1 VIATALRRSLH
12 CAVLLLATVPLA
24 AQQPR
29 PVAGQ
34 DPLARASA
42 AERRGADA
50 EASALYLSVL
60 GGQPAN
66 VQALLGAERVL
77 QNLGKAAEL
86 LPIVQRAVALDTAT
100 VGVLSVAVRTYA
112 RAGLSDQAERYAT
125 LWAARVGNDED
136 PWREWSQA
144 ALEGRDLRSAKRA
157 LEEGRRRLGVGVLG
171 ADLAQLLQLSG
182 DYAGATTQW
191 LEVLRA
197 TPTYRSGALILLGQ
211 APPAQRAVI
220 RESIQRDGS
229 VEARRLLALLQA
241 RWGDAEAGF
250 AALRPLL
257 PADRAQAGALL
268 QALLDEMRGQGDQA
282 ALRVRGALLKA
293 IAERQ
298 DGATAVRTR
307 LDAARAH
314 ADGGNERDARR
325 LLALVA
331 ADANAPPGAATGA
344 SGTLL
349 GVLIAEGKAAEAEQ
363 VLATLASSLD
373 MDGRDKERRRIAM
386 AWAKGG
392 DFDRADA
399 LVRGDSSVAGFDLR
413 GRLRLYRGDLAGATQ
428 LLQEA
433 GPFDDE
439 RELAVA
445 RVTIL
450 ALLQAVAKDS
460 LSALG
465 NALLDLER
473 GDSARARTT
482 LTTLAQTLPPPGA
495 AETRLLA
502 GRIAAAQGDTA
513 AARLLWAAA
522 DTTAAPASAPAA
534 RLALATLEAE
544 TGRRAEALTLL
555 ERLLLDFPQSTAAP
569 EARRLR
575 DALRRPGPPE
585 GAS

>member
-1 VIATALRRSLH
+1 MATMPWLLRR
-12 CAVLLLATVPLA
+12 AALLLLVTAPLA

-34 DPLARASA
+34 DPLTRASA

-77 QNLGKAAEL
+77 HNLGKSAEL
-86 LPIVQRAVALDTAT
+86 IPIVQRAVALDSVTI
-100 VGVLSVAVRTYA
+100 GVLSVAVRTYA
-112 RAGLSDQAERYAT
+112 RAGLAEDAERYAA
-125 LWAARVGNDED
+125 LWAARVGKDED

-144 ALEGRDLRSAKRA
+144 ALEGRDLRSARRA

-182 DYAGATTQW
+182 DYAGATAQW

-197 TPTYRSGALILLGQ
+197 APTYRSGALILLGQ
-211 APPAQRAVI
+211 APPAQRTAV
-220 RESIQRDGS
+220 RETIQRDGS

-241 RWGDAEAGF
+241 RWGEAEAGF

-257 PADRAQAGALL
+257 PADRAQASALL

-282 ALRVRGALLKA
+282 ALRVRGAVLEA
-293 IAERQ
+293 IADRQ

-307 LDAARAH
+307 LEAARAH

-325 LLALVA
+325 LLALVS
-331 ADANAPPGAATGA
+331 ADADAPPGAATGA

-349 GVLIAEGKAAEAEQ
+349 GVLIAEGKAEEAEQ
-363 VLATLASSLD
+363 VLATLAPSLD
-373 MDGRDKERRRIAM
+373 LDGRDRERRRIAM
-386 AWAKGG
+386 AWAKMGN
-392 DFDRADA
+392 FDRADA
-399 LVRGDSSVAGFDLR
+399 LVSGDSSVSGFDLR
-413 GRLRLYRGDLAGATQ
+413 GRLRLYRGDLAGATV

-445 RVTIL
+445 RVTVL

-460 LSALG
+460 LPALG
-465 NALLDLER
+465 GALLDLER
-473 GDSARARTT
+473 GDSARALTT
-482 LTTLAQTLPPPGA
+482 LTALAQTLPPAGA

-502 GRIAAAQGDTA
+502 GRLAAAQGNTA
-513 AARLLWAAA
+513 AARLLWTAA
-522 DTTAAPASAPAA
+522 DTTEAPASAPAA

-544 TGRRAEALTLL
+544 AGRRVEALTLL
-555 ERLLLDFPQSTAAP
+555 ERLLLEFPQSTAAP

-575 DALRRPGPPE
+575 DALRRPAPLE
-585 GAS
+585 GVR

>member
-1 VIATALRRSLH
+1 MIAAVFRRSVH
-12 CAVLLLATVPLA
+12 CVAMMLLAAPLS

-34 DPLARASA
+34 DMLTRASA

-66 VQALLGAERVL
+66 VQALHGAERVL
-77 QNLGKAAEL
+77 QNLGKAADL
-86 LPIVQRAVALDTAT
+86 LPIVQRAVALDTVT

-112 RAGLSDQAERYAT
+112 RAGQAEQAERYAT

-171 ADLAQLLQLSG
+171 ADLAQLLQLAG

-191 LEVLRA
+191 LDVLRA

-211 APPAQRAVI
+211 APPAQRPVI
-220 RESIQRDGS
+220 RETIQRDGS
-229 VEARRLLALLQA
+229 VEARRLLALLLA

-257 PADRAQAGALL
+257 PADRAQASALL
-268 QALLDEMRGQGDQA
+268 QALLDEMRGQGDRA
-282 ALRVRGALLKA
+282 ALRVRAALLEA
-293 IAERQ
+293 IADRQ

-307 LDAARAH
+307 LEAARAH

-331 ADANAPPGAATGA
+331 ADANAPPGAASGA

-363 VLATLASSLD
+363 VLASLASSLD
-373 MDGRDKERRRIAM
+373 MDARDKERRRIAL
-386 AWAKGG
+386 AWAKSGN
-392 DFDRADA
+392 FDRADA
-399 LVRGDSSVAGFDLR
+399 LVSGDSSVAGFDLR
-413 GRLRLYRGDLAGATQ
+413 GRLRLYRGDLASATL

-433 GPFDDE
+433 GPFDDD

-450 ALLQAVAKDS
+450 ALVQAIAKDS
-460 LSALG
+460 LPLLG
-465 NALLDLER
+465 AALLDLER
-473 GDSARARTT
+473 GDSARALLA
-482 LTTLAQTLPPPGA
+482 LTMLAKELPAAGA
-495 AETRLLA
+495 AEARILA
-502 GRIAAAQGDTA
+502 GRIAAARGDAA

-544 TGRRAEALTLL
+544 GGHRAEALTLL

-575 DALRRPGPPE
+575 DALRRPGTPE
-585 GAS
+585 GAR

>member
-1 VIATALRRSLH
+1 MATAAGRSMRWL
-12 CAVLLLATVPLA
+12 ALLLLTTPLS

-77 QNLGKAAEL
+77 QNLGKFAEL
-86 LPIVQRAVALDTAT
+86 LPVVQRAVALDTVS

-112 RAGLSDQAERYAT
+112 RAGLAELSERYAT

-211 APPAQRAVI
+211 ATPAHRTVV
-220 RESIQRDGS
+220 RETIQRDGS
-229 VEARRLLALLQA
+229 VDARRLLALLQA
-241 RWGDAEAGF
+241 RWGEAEAGF
-250 AALRPLL
+250 AALRALL
-257 PADRAQAGALL
+257 PADRAQATSLL
-268 QALLDEMRGQGDQA
+268 QALLDEMRGQSDRA
-282 ALRVRGALLKA
+282 ALRVRGALLEA

-331 ADANAPPGAATGA
+331 ADADAPPGAANGA

-363 VLATLASSLD
+363 VLASLASSLD

-392 DFDRADA
+392 NFDRADA
-399 LVRGDSSVAGFDLR
+399 LVSGDSSVAGFDLR
-413 GRLRLYRGDLAGATQ
+413 GRLKLYRGDLAGATL

-433 GPFDDE
+433 GPFDDD
-439 RELAVA
+439 RDLAVG

-450 ALLQAVAKDS
+450 ALVQAIAKDS
-460 LSALG
+460 LPALG
-465 NALLDLER
+465 GALLDLER
-473 GDSARARTT
+473 GDSARA
-482 LTTLAQTLPPPGA
+482 LTALSALAKELPAAGA

-502 GRIAAAQGDTA
+502 GGIAAARGDTA
-513 AARLLWAAA
+513 AARLLWTAA

-534 RLALATLEAE
+534 RLALATLDAE

-575 DALRRPGPPE
+575 DALRRLTTPE
-585 GAS
+585 GAT

>member
-1 VIATALRRSLH
+1 MTAACTRSLFG
-12 CAVLLLATVPLA
+12 LLLLLTAPLA

-34 DPLARASA
+34 DMLTRASA

-50 EASALYLSVL
+50 DASALYQSVL

-77 QNLGKAAEL
+77 QNLGKASEL
-86 LPIVQRAVALDTAT
+86 LPIVQRAVALDTVS

-112 RAGLSDQAERYAT
+112 RAGLADLAERYAT
-125 LWAARVGNDED
+125 LWSARVGTDED

-157 LEEGRRRLGVGVLG
+157 LEEGRRRLGAGVLG
-171 ADLAQLLQLSG
+171 ADLAQLLQLAG

-191 LEVLRA
+191 LEVLRT

-211 APPAQRAVI
+211 APPAHRPVI
-220 RESIQRDGS
+220 RETIQRDGA
-229 VEARRLLALLQA
+229 VESRRLLALLQT

-257 PADRAQAGALL
+257 PADRAQASALL
-268 QALLDEMRGQGDQA
+268 QALLDEMRGQGDHA
-282 ALRVRGALLKA
+282 ALRVRGAVLEA
-293 IAERQ
+293 IADRQ

-307 LDAARAH
+307 LEAARAH

-331 ADANAPPGAATGA
+331 ADANAPAGAATGA

-373 MDGRDKERRRIAM
+373 MDGRDKERRRIAL

-392 DFDRADA
+392 HFDRADA
-399 LVRGDSSVAGFDLR
+399 LVTGDSSVAGFDLR
-413 GRLRLYRGDLAGATQ
+413 GRLRLYRGDLAGATL

-445 RVTIL
+445 RVTVL

-460 LSALG
+460 LPALG
-465 NALLDLER
+465 GALLDLER
-473 GDSARARTT
+473 GDSARALAT
-482 LTTLAQTLPPPGA
+482 LTTLAQTLPPMGA

-502 GRIAAAQGDTA
+502 GRIAAARGDTA
-513 AARLLWAAA
+513 AARLLWTAA
-522 DTTAAPASAPAA
+522 DTSAAPASAPAA
-534 RLALATLEAE
+534 RLARAMLEAE
-544 TGRRAEALTLL
+544 SGRRAEALTLL

-575 DALRRPGPPE
+575 DALRRPGPAE